1 MDKETGAPLDEL
13 NHESLIWIKSLDLEY
28 KTVSDILEAGPC
40 PKVLKEIQEA
50 VQRANTSAISNAQKV
65 QKFTILPHDFSIPTG
80 ELGPT
85 LKVKRN
91 VVIEK
96 YAKLIDNMYGR
107 T

>member
-1 MDKETGAPLDEL
+1 M
-13 NHESLIWIKSLDLEY
+13 
-28 KTVSDILEAGPC
+28 
-40 PKVLKEIQEA
+40 VLKAIEEA
-50 VQRANTSAISNAQKV
+50 VQRANMFAISNAQKV
-65 QKFTILPHDFSIPTG
+65 QKFTILPNDFSIPTG

-96 YAKLIDNMYGR
+96 YTKLIATMYGR